1 MELLFEEITKKEKE
15 DITLEI
21 IKEMKKD
28 IEKLVEVEVLK
39 QLNGNKN
46 SKSTKAVKEIV
57 SKSMVNLFRT
67 LFNRSSMWSNTLEEN
82 NKVGLNENDN
92 KDAIKPKIFQQTI
105 YRMPT
110 TDELIELNTHIN
122 NLTPQDIYNG
132 FGYTMIGRGIKNDK
146 NKKQIVDSIK
156 ELIKMFPDE
165 NKYKEALKLEKV

>member
-1 MELLFEEITKKEKE
+1 MELLFENISKSEKE

-67 LFNRSSMWSNTLEEN
+67 LFNRSAMWSNTLEEN
-82 NKVGLNENDN
+82 NKVGLNEN
-92 KDAIKPKIFQQTI
+92 KDVIKPKIFQQTI

-132 FGYTMIGRGIKNDK
+132 FGYTMIGRGIKNSE